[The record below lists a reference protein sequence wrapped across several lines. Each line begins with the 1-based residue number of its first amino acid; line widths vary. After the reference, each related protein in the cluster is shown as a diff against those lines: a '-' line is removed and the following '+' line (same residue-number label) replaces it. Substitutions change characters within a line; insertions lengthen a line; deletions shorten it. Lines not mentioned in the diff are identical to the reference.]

1 MQRSAKDLLA
11 GATFVVFG
19 IAFAFGAV
27 SYEVGNPVRMGPGYY
42 PLVVGGLLTV
52 LGIVIIVKPSPE
64 DDPTPLTGPSWRAL
78 VLIVGAFIVFGLTVR
93 GLGLAPSTF
102 LAATMASLSSPQMR
116 VPTALGLSLVLTIVS
131 VLVFV
136 FGLSLRL
143 PLWGPWI
150 PL

>member
-1 MQRSAKDLLA
+1 MQRSAKDILA
-11 GATFVVFG
+11 GATFIVFG
-19 IAFAFGAV
+19 IAFVLGAM
-27 SYEVGNPVRMGPGYY
+27 SYEIGSPVRMGPGYF
-42 PLVVGGLLTV
+42 PLVVGGLLAV

-64 DDPTPLTGPSWRAL
+64 DDPSPLTGPSWRAL

-102 LAATMASLSSPQMR
+102 LAATMASFSSPQMR
-116 VPTALGLSLVLTIVS
+116 VPTALGLSLVLTIIS

-150 PL
+150 PV